1 MKVYIRSFSLFH
13 KETGQPE
20 RPEDVGRGRNN
31 RRDTGIKG
39 RAQGGTLYFRS
50 FMRSS
55 KVVIHSFMYSIQQT
69 FTECKHIIYYFVSFF
84 IPKRIFVF

>member
-39 RAQGGTLYFRS
+39 R
-50 FMRSS
+50 
-55 KVVIHSFMYSIQQT
+55 
-69 FTECKHIIYYFVSFF
+69 
-84 IPKRIFVF
+84 PKEVPCISEVL